1 MARITVEDC
10 LKQTGHENR
19 FSLIHLALERVKQ
32 HRDGHPLLVEG
43 KNKEI
48 VMTLREIA
56 AGTVSK
62 DNINTFTK
70 EALEE
75 EETPEADAAEE
86 GQESS
91 N

>member
-19 FSLIHLALERVKQ
+19 FALIHLALERVKQ
-32 HRDGHPLLVEG
+32 HRAGHPILVEG

-56 AGTVSK
+56 AGVVTAK
-62 DNINTFTK
+62 NIRTFTK
-70 EALEE
+70 KSLEEGLVDEAPVEE
-75 EETPEADAAEE
+75 EET
-86 GQESS
+86 ESS
-91 N
+91 D